1 MLNEEF
7 APPYRDG
14 SDTVPGT
21 RQLTGHCANGVRIM
35 AKVYCGNQG
44 ILETESRPDRPQGSL
59 EGMHNVTR

>member
-7 APPYRDG
+7 APPCRDG

-35 AKVYCGNQG
+35 AKVYCCNQCV
-44 ILETESRPDRPQGSL
+44 LKAESRPDSPQGRLKS
-59 EGMHNVTR
+59 MHDIAR